1 MSGEQSSLC
10 LCVSLEL
17 LMTRQAV
24 TAANRK
30 PQENSTS
37 LIKQNASFWYFWSP
51 QTGRV
56 SQSWAVLRT
65 ADSTKL
71 AQQKA
76 HSGSG
81 VDNLLSVFQI
91 TLTLSNALPTPWRS
105 KCYSRLSAWQP
116 GHLQPCNWWNQT
128 VKCRFLYRCCRH
140 WSMGG
145 HGGWR
150 SQSLKLCLQ
159 HHRKKRKGTTG
170 NMHVERIFLSYV
182 QQWPAPGF
190 LEKVSGLGGL
200 KCGVSISLL
209 FILWHGY
216 TCQLSSSVNGQPKT
230 GPGEG

>member
-17 LMTRQAV
+17 LMTRQAA
-24 TAANRK
+24 TAAKRN
-30 PQENSTS
+30 PQENSTW
-37 LIKQNASFWYFWSP
+37 LIKQNASFWYCWSP

-105 KCYSRLSAWQP
+105 RCYSRLSAWQP

-128 VKCRFLYRCCRH
+128 VKCRMLQVTLQVLQTLK
-140 WSMGG
+140 
-145 HGGWR
+145 HGR
-150 SQSLKLCLQ
+150 SWWVVGPKAWNCACSTTEKKGREPLEICMWNESFCLMSNSGQ
-159 HHRKKRKGTTG
+159 H
-170 NMHVERIFLSYV
+170 
-182 QQWPAPGF
+182 Q
-190 LEKVSGLGGL
+190 VS
-200 KCGVSISLL
+200 
-209 FILWHGY
+209 
-216 TCQLSSSVNGQPKT
+216 
-230 GPGEG
+230 